1 MKFAAKKAKFFK
13 FKDLDRNTPLLLDA
27 IYQGGPKGNISDDP
41 LTKLIPGC
49 PNQGGFRIIGGRDL
63 SRCSGVILTS
73 SGAEPD
79 WPDRLDSEAGQ
90 FIYYGDNR
98 TPGHGLLDT
107 PKGGNRLLEQIFAAA
122 DSGDGRKKIPPI
134 LIFTKNGI
142 GRDISFRGLAV
153 PELSE
158 DGGLI
163 AIWRQTAGRRFQNY
177 KAFFSIIDCDEVSRR
192 WLESFGDHPSENR
205 IQLAPLQWARWVE
218 KGTAKILKAPKT
230 VKVRTKT
237 EQLPEDS
244 DRASWAILDALRTS
258 IKTSYE
264 FEFIAAEI
272 FKLIEPRIFEVEIT
286 RERVD
291 GGRDALGRLR
301 LGGHDTDSDGISIEF
316 SLEAK
321 NYQASTGV
329 GVKETSRL
337 ISRLRHR
344 QFGVL
349 ITTSY
354 VSLQAY
360 KELRQDEHPIIIIS
374 GKDIAS
380 ILRANGLSKKELVER
395 WVAYILAKEPPRSA
409 QN

>member
-142 GRDISFRGLAV
+142 GRDICFRGLAV
-153 PELSE
+153 PDLSE

-177 KAFFSIIDCDEVSRR
+177 KATFSIIDCNEVPRR
-192 WLESFGDHPSENR
+192 WLESFREQSKESR
-205 IQLAPLQWARWVE
+205 TQSAPLQWSKWVG
-218 KGTAKILKAPKT
+218 KGATKILRAPKT
-230 VKVRTKT
+230 VRIRSKA
-237 EQLPEDS
+237 EQLPEGS
-244 DRASWAILDALRTS
+244 DRASWAIIDALRTS

-272 FKLIEPRIFEVEIT
+272 FRLIEPRLFEIEIT

-291 GGRDALGRLR
+291 WGRDAFGRLR
-301 LGGHDTDSDGISIEF
+301 LGGNDLDSDGIFVEF

-321 NYQASTGV
+321 NYKATSGIGV
-329 GVKETSRL
+329 GETSRL

-349 ITTSY
+349 VTTSY
-354 VSLQAY
+354 VSKQAY
-360 KELRQDEHPIIIIS
+360 KELRHDEHPIIIIS
-374 GKDIAS
+374 AKDIVA
-380 ILRANGLSKKELVER
+380 ILRKNSLSKAEEVKE
-395 WVAYILAKEPPRSA
+395 WVVRILAKETTRVEPF
-409 QN
+409 